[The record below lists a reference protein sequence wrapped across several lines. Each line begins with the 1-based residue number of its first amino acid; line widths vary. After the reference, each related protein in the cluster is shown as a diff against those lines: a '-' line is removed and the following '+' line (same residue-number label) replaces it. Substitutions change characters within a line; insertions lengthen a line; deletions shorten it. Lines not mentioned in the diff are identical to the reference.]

1 MTKLEMQYEITRR
14 MTEDNTITRQ
24 EAIARIE
31 YKRIYGVEY
40 KVAK

>member
-14 MTEDNTITRQ
+14 MSEDNTITKQ

-31 YKRIYGVEY
+31 YERIYGVEY